1 MHQSIAGSIHFSP
14 RPGLARPPRARLR
27 HSWPSS
33 NSMDPSSPRPKGGAG
48 TASVRLAV
56 AAPLKNLPVAFDVL
70 ERDTAS
76 SDRNVFSR
84 EIHLKM

>member
-14 RPGLARPPRARLR
+14 RPGLHRPPRAAR

-33 NSMDPSSPRPKGGAG
+33 NMDPSSPRPKGGAG

-70 ERDTAS
+70 ERDMVVRSVERQECFFA
-76 SDRNVFSR
+76 
-84 EIHLKM
+84 

>member
-1 MHQSIAGSIHFSP
+1 M
-14 RPGLARPPRARLR
+14 
-27 HSWPSS
+27 
-33 NSMDPSSPRPKGGAG
+33 GGAG

-84 EIHLKM
+84 EFCLKLFFRANFA

>member
-1 MHQSIAGSIHFSP
+1 
-14 RPGLARPPRARLR
+14 
-27 HSWPSS
+27 
-33 NSMDPSSPRPKGGAG
+33 MDPSSPRPKGGAG

-84 EIHLKM
+84 EIHLEM

>member
-1 MHQSIAGSIHFSP
+1 MHQSIASNIHFSP
-14 RPGLARPPRARLR
+14 RPGLVRPPRLR
-27 HSWPSS
+27 HSWLSS

-70 ERDTAS
+70 ERDMVVRSVERQECFFA
-76 SDRNVFSR
+76 
-84 EIHLKM
+84 